1 MRCWQGRMKIETD
14 PHRMFV
20 EDLTGDTA
28 EQGCTGGVGAG
39 RTDHHRAHDVE
50 TRDGSGMSNGHG
62 GTQLNC
68 RTLQTP
74 NIGRAMGE
82 KPVILVV
89 DDDGPILALMRNL
102 LKEFGFQAVTA
113 ATGLEAI
120 DVARQQQPAL
130 VLLDKNMPGMPGD
143 QVIRTLRGEPGF
155 DNLPILILTGER
167 LTRADLAE

>member
-1 MRCWQGRMKIETD
+1 
-14 PHRMFV
+14 
-20 EDLTGDTA
+20 
-28 EQGCTGGVGAG
+28 
-39 RTDHHRAHDVE
+39 
-50 TRDGSGMSNGHG
+50 
-62 GTQLNC
+62 
-68 RTLQTP
+68 
-74 NIGRAMGE
+74 MGE

-155 DNLPILILTGER
+155 DNLPILILSGER
-167 LTRADLAE
+167 LTRADLAELGADGSVQKPFDVMVLINQIRQYVSGDGHPTQS